1 MDETPPERTLV
12 VIVLLGRELNTKEHA
27 VSRNEVVTRQ
37 GEISADALW

>member
-12 VIVLLGRELNTKEHA
+12 VTVLLGRELNTEEHA
-27 VSRNEVVTRQ
+27 VSRNVAVTRQ